1 LNYRFLIAFLLSL
14 AASAQTVEFKLRNNY
29 LVLTECSIADRHD
42 LVGLIDTGATETA
55 IDTKLVKQLHL
66 HLMADKATFATR
78 ETAVSSVSIPELAL
92 GSLRFTSLSGIAIDM
107 LRVESQLRVH
117 ADLIIGMDV
126 LERSNVVI
134 DYKAKT
140 ITFGAAPRFAHSSP
154 LVRVG
159 PLVLVPVVLGAKKMT
174 LQLDT
179 GLNGVLVYGAK
190 VPALPRSLNSSNTTA
205 IGGTTVQMTSLS
217 LRIGD
222 WEQRQATVAVTD
234 DQPINDAPFD
244 GLLGPVA
251 IGVHRLALDWERD
264 TMSWE

>member
-1 LNYRFLIAFLLSL
+1 MKSRFLIAFVLSV
-14 AASAQTVEFKLRNNY
+14 AASAQTIEVKLRNNY
-29 LVLTECSIADRHD
+29 LVLTRCSIADRHD
-42 LVGLIDTGATETA
+42 LVALIDTGATETA
-55 IDTKLVKQLHL
+55 IDTKLVKQLQL
-66 HLMADKATFATR
+66 HLMADKATFGTR

-107 LRVESQLRVH
+107 LRVERQLGVH

-126 LERSNVVI
+126 LERSNVAI

-154 LVRVG
+154 LVRIG
-159 PLVLVPVVLGAKKMT
+159 HLVLIPVVLGARKMT

-179 GLNGVLVYGAK
+179 GLNGVLVYGARI
-190 VPALPRSLNSSNTTA
+190 PTALRTLNSTSNTLA
-205 IGGTTVQMTSLS
+205 GGTSVQMTSVA

-234 DQPINDAPFD
+234 DLPNDVPPFD

-251 IGVHRLALDWERD
+251 IGAHRLAFDWSKG